1 MIDNPALDIAIGLAF
16 TYGIYS
22 LIATVA
28 TEIISTF
35 LKLRG
40 KNLRTAIIRMLDNG
54 TDKNQTTK
62 QLLSTTSDKLETD
75 LSRKFLNQPEI
86 RFLGRISNN
95 GKERCPSYIKPA
107 TFARALL
114 NTIDYSWSENTDLTT
129 LKEKLNPDTPTHK
142 LIINMLDEANGDI
155 AKFKEL
161 SAQWFNDTMDRAS
174 GWYKRKTQLITLIA
188 AAIIV
193 FPLNLNTIEISRKL
207 SSDKEARIEM
217 VEAAGNYIQTYSLV
231 NETNQDN
238 LAKLDSLNNQMQILL
253 AEAGKT
259 ESILD
264 MNIQPKTPDQWFVYI
279 FGCLLTVIALSLG
292 APFWFDLLS
301 RFIKLRNTG
310 VPEKTEIKDSRQ
322 IRKVSVKI

>member
-40 KNLRTAIIRMLDNG
+40 KNLKTTIIRMLDNG
-54 TDKNQTTK
+54 
-62 QLLSTTSDKLETD
+62 SDKKQVSKEPKTSANGKLDND
-75 LSRKFLNQPEI
+75 LSQKFLNQPEI
-86 RFLGRISNN
+86 RFLGRISRS

-114 NTIDYSWSENTDLTT
+114 NTIDYPWSENTDLST
-129 LKEKLNPDTPTHK
+129 LKEKLTPDNPTHK

-155 AKFKEL
+155 AKFKDL
-161 SAQWFNDTMDRAS
+161 SAQWFSDTMDRAS
-174 GWYKRKTQLITLIA
+174 GWYKRKTQMITLIA

-207 SSDKEARIEM
+207 SSDKVARMEM
-217 VEAAGNYIQTYSLV
+217 VEAAGTYIQTYSLV
-231 NETNQDN
+231 NRTNQDN
-238 LAKLDSLNNQMQILL
+238 LAKLDSLNDQMQILL

-259 ESILD
+259 ESILNMD
-264 MNIQPKTPDQWFVYI
+264 IQPKTPSDWFVYI

-310 VPEKTEIKDSRQ
+310 VPEKSETKNNRQ
-322 IRKVSVKI
+322 VRKVSVKI

>member
-40 KNLRTAIIRMLDNG
+40 NNLKTAIIRMLDNV
-54 TDKNQTTK
+54 
-62 QLLSTTSDKLETD
+62 SDKKQVSQETQTRTNGKLDAD
-75 LSRKFLNQPEI
+75 LSREFLNQPEI
-86 RFLGRISNN
+86 RFLGRISRN

-114 NTIDYSWSENTDLTT
+114 NTIDYNWSETTNFST
-129 LKEKLNPDTPTHK
+129 LKEKLNPDNPTHK

-174 GWYKRKTQLITLIA
+174 GWYKRKTQIITLIA

-217 VEAAGNYIQTYSLV
+217 VKAAGNYIQTYSQV
-231 NETNQDN
+231 NGTNQDN

-253 AEAGKT
+253 EEAGKT
-259 ESILD
+259 ESILN
-264 MNIQPKTPDQWFVYI
+264 MNIQPQTPSDWFVYI
-279 FGCLLTVIALSLG
+279 FGCLLTVVALSLG

-301 RFIKLRNTG
+301 RFVKLRNTG
-310 VPEKTEIKDSRQ
+310 MPEKTEMKDNRQ
-322 IRKVSVKI
+322 IRKVSVRL